1 MEKATEDAKKTFG
14 DENSVN
20 IILEKSYEEYM
31 EGFTDE
37 ETGKVTRGYKD
48 FCNEIVANSRIQ
60 LRFSWRLTRRNLY
73 NFLESY

>member
-1 MEKATEDAKKTFG
+1 MCFRDLEKATEDAIKTFG

-37 ETGKVTRGYKD
+37 ETG
-48 FCNEIVANSRIQ
+48 
-60 LRFSWRLTRRNLY
+60 
-73 NFLESY
+73 